1 MGRILSK
8 AKVLH
13 YRGYEDKAG
22 NEMFNTVS
30 PSKKSEANSLPNPI
44 AYSWALSGTFKGPM
58 LPIVNILVKI
68 T

>member
-1 MGRILSK
+1 
-8 AKVLH
+8 
-13 YRGYEDKAG
+13 
-22 NEMFNTVS
+22 MFNTVS